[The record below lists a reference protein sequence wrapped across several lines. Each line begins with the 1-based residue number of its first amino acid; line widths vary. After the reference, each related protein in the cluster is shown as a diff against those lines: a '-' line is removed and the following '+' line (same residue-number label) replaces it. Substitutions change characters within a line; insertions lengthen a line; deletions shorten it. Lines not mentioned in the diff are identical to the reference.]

1 MPRRRIEEVSS
12 EPEVVDVSE
21 LVPEL
26 IKRVKDPLDIR
37 SWRKAFPGI
46 DFSEVDEGFTG
57 DPIDWDGRTPA
68 EKAIY
73 VAYMAHPH
81 RAEVEYRIEI
91 DGYEVRHQIDDS
103 ERIWYLWM
111 RGCLVSPDGKAEL
124 SDEAKTLL
132 LYYAAQGAGDFEEM
146 VMERYG
152 ADDVKLV
159 NLEMTVAKI

>member
-26 IKRVKDPLDIR
+26 IKRVKNPLDIR

-46 DFSEVDEGFTG
+46 DFPEVDEGFTG
-57 DPIDWDGRTPA
+57 DPIDWDDRTSA

-81 RAEVEYRIEI
+81 RAKVEYRVEI
-91 DGYEVRHQIDDS
+91 DGYDVRHQIDDS

-111 RGCLVSPDGKAEL
+111 SGCLVSPDGKAEL

-132 LYYAAQGAGDFEEM
+132 LFYAARTAGVFEELIL
-146 VMERYG
+146 ERYY

-159 NLEMTVAKI
+159 SMKMTVAKI